1 MNAELTEIT
10 VVLRT
15 LSDFKTLIL
24 FESIALEESS
34 SSDLNKKIRLT
45 RKQYYSRISSLL
57 TCGLIMRQNGRY
69 YLTSLGRVVS
79 FYQTRLDKTLDNFW
93 KLKAIDSILRVAA
106 SDLDFKESCK
116 DFINLIEDEE
126 IREMLMITHA
136 SKVPYENP
144 AFE

>member
-10 VVLRT
+10 FVLRT
-15 LSDFKTLIL
+15 LSDYKTLVL
-24 FESIALEESS
+24 FESIALVESR
-34 SSDLNKKIRLT
+34 SSDLSRKIRLT

-57 TCGLIMRQNGRY
+57 RCGLIMRQNGRY

-79 FYQTRLDKTLDNFW
+79 FYQTRLAKTLDNFW
-93 KLKAIDSILRVAA
+93 KLKAIDSILCVAA

-116 DFINLIEDEE
+116 DLVINLIEDEE

-136 SKVPYENP
+136 SKVS
-144 AFE
+144 